1 MNDEEDMVEVIHLN
15 DGSDK
20 NYCVMVMTETLISY
34 YYFDTKLQASAYLHL
49 SGALFDLKGQKA
61 EIKLFERNS
70 VSNAMRDS
78 RGELINLN

>member
-1 MNDEEDMVEVIHLN
+1 MSNEENTVEVIRLN
-15 DGSDK
+15 YGSDK
-20 NYCVMVMTETLISY
+20 DYCVMVMTETLITY
-34 YYFDTKLQASAYLHL
+34 YYFETKLQASAYLHL

-70 VSNAMRDS
+70 VSSDMRDS